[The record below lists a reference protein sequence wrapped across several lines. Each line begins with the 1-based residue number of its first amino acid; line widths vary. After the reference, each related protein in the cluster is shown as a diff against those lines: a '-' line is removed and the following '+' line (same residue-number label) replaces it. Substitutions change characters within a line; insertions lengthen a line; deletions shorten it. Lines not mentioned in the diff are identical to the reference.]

1 MKNAFSKGVLRSIT
15 HSFGRFLA
23 IAVIAAL
30 GTGFYAGL
38 RMTGPDMRLAAD
50 QYFDATHMADLR
62 VVSTLGLS
70 DESLDMLRDVEGV
83 EDAMPAREVD
93 VLATVE
99 DVQYT
104 MRVQS
109 FDTAAAR
116 ASDTSDGV
124 HVYSDDASYLNRPI
138 LVSGSWP
145 EGPNECVLMADV
157 VMDGSVA
164 AGDTVT
170 VLEGTQ
176 DVDETLSTR
185 TYTVTGFVR
194 SSYYVSPTS
203 LGTTSLGSGALDQVM
218 FVGDEGFAADA
229 PYTEAFISVAGAA
242 DEAAGSDAYQA
253 KVDEVAQ
260 RIEGCGLAAA
270 RLDEV
275 KSEAQKELDQQ
286 RADYETQKADAEAQ
300 LADGRTELDDAAAQL
315 EDAAAQLSS
324 GQAELDSAAA
334 TIAASEKELADGQA
348 AYDTGAA
355 ELAGQRAS
363 AEAQLASAQAQID
376 DAQAQYDQAMATREE
391 LSSQLS
397 QAQSGLDQ
405 VNAAIDAN
413 MPAIDQGIER
423 AQRIVDGA
431 KENID
436 KLDPSDPEYDKK
448 LAALQSWLAFGEQTL
463 SELQGQ
469 KDALLSQQAQL
480 DDAVAQLTAGIA
492 QIDAQ
497 TAGMPEQLSAARD
510 ELAAQR
516 VTAEEAFATA
526 QSRLD
531 GTASQLASG
540 RSQLDAGKQSYAAGA
555 ADLESGK
562 AEYASGLE
570 SYEEGRAE
578 YDEKAADAA
587 AQFVDAAAQFVDAET
602 KLADAQAE
610 IDALETPEIMVLD
623 RTKNIGAESFVSDAG
638 RIDRIAMVFPFIFFL
653 VAALVSLTTMT
664 RMVEEERV
672 LIGTYKALGYSKA
685 RITSKYLIYAVVAS
699 GVGAAVGIVAL
710 SLFLPYFIMNAYSII
725 YAIPVRP
732 TPIDPG
738 LALLSAGLGVGIT
751 VAATCFAAAST
762 LRETPAALM
771 LPRAPKAGKR
781 IVLERIR
788 PLWSR
793 MSFSWK
799 VTARNIFR
807 YKRRFFMAVIGI
819 AGCTALLL
827 TGLGLQN
834 AINDIIDKQFG
845 EIYHYN
851 MVVREADGVSQEDAS
866 AVDGILADAGLESA
880 HAAAH
885 TENMLAARVDDP
897 NGEQQRFELIV
908 PEDPQ
913 QFSEYVTMRERVG
926 HDPLSL
932 DGEGVVISEKLAN
945 ELRLSTGEAMLLFDE
960 DAVGN
965 ATGEGREVRVS
976 GIMEN
981 YVSQYAFATPEAF
994 GEISDEAP
1002 AFTTLFVKATEDET
1016 QRAALSDELLAIDGV
1031 KTVGFNDETIESYRT
1046 MLKSVDAVVVV
1057 LVVAAAALAFVVLY
1071 NLTNINITERQREIA
1086 TLKVLGF
1093 NAHEVNAYIYRETLL
1108 LSAIGALVGC
1118 VLGIFMEGFVVVTAE
1133 VDQVMFGRE
1142 IHALSFVIAFVLTM
1156 LFSVLVTLFMRKKL
1170 SDIDMVESLKS
1181 VE

>member
-15 HSFGRFLA
+15 HSLGRFLA

-70 DESLDMLRDVEGV
+70 DESLDTLRNVEGV
-83 EDAMPAREVD
+83 EDVMPAREVD

-109 FDTAAAR
+109 FDAAVAR

-363 AEAQLASAQAQID
+363 TEAQLASAQAQID

-469 KDALLSQQAQL
+469 KDSLLSQQAQL

-497 TAGMPEQLSAARD
+497 TAGVPEQLSAARD
-510 ELAAQR
+510 ELVAQR

-555 ADLESGK
+555 AELESGK

-578 YDEKAADAA
+578 YDEKAA
-587 AQFVDAAAQFVDAET
+587 DAAAQFVDAET

-653 VAALVSLTTMT
+653 VSALVSLTTMT

-781 IVLERIR
+781 MLLERVK

-851 MVVREADGVSQEDAS
+851 MVVREADDVSQEDAS

-885 TENMLAARVDDP
+885 TENMLAACVDDP

-908 PEDPQ
+908 PEDSQ

-945 ELRLSTGEAMLLFDE
+945 ELGLSTGETMLLFDE

-1002 AFTTLFVKATEDET
+1002 AFTTLFVKATEDEI
-1016 QRAALSDELLAIDGV
+1016 QRSALSDELLAIDGV

-1093 NAHEVNAYIYRETLL
+1093 NTREVNAYIYRETLL

>member
-15 HSFGRFLA
+15 HSLGRFLA

-83 EDAMPAREVD
+83 EDVMPAREVD

-116 ASDTSDGV
+116 ASDTSDGI

-176 DVDETLSTR
+176 DVDETLSTC
-185 TYTVTGFVR
+185 TYTVTGFAR

-218 FVGDEGFAADA
+218 FVGDEGFASNA
-229 PYTEAFISVAGAA
+229 PYTEAFVSVAGAA
-242 DEAAGSDAYQA
+242 DEAAGSDVYQA

-260 RIEGCGLAAA
+260 RIEECGLAAA

-286 RADYETQKADAEAQ
+286 RVDYETQKADAETQ
-300 LADGRTELDDAAAQL
+300 LADGRIELDDAAAQL

-497 TAGMPEQLSAARD
+497 TAGVPEQLSAARD
-510 ELAAQR
+510 ELVAQR

-555 ADLESGK
+555 AELESGK

-578 YDEKAADAA
+578 YDEKAA
-587 AQFVDAAAQFVDAET
+587 DAAAQFVDAET

-751 VAATCFAAAST
+751 FAATCFAAAST

-781 IVLERIR
+781 ILLERIR

>member
-15 HSFGRFLA
+15 HSLGRFLA

-70 DESLDMLRDVEGV
+70 GESLDMLRDVEGV
-83 EDAMPAREVD
+83 EDVMPAREVD

-124 HVYSDDASYLNRPI
+124 HAYSDDASYLNRPI

-218 FVGDEGFAADA
+218 FVGDEGFASNA
-229 PYTEAFISVAGAA
+229 PYTEAFISVAGAT

-260 RIEGCGLAAA
+260 RIEECGLAAA

-391 LSSQLS
+391 LSSQLY

-436 KLDPSDPEYDKK
+436 KLDPPDPEYDKK

-497 TAGMPEQLSAARD
+497 IAGVPEQLSAARD

-516 VTAEEAFATA
+516 VAAEEAFATA

-531 GTASQLASG
+531 GAASQLASG

-555 ADLESGK
+555 AELESGK

-587 AQFVDAAAQFVDAET
+587 AQFVDAET

-610 IDALETPEIMVLD
+610 IDALEAPEIMVLD

-781 IVLERIR
+781 ILLERVK

-851 MVVREADGVSQEDAS
+851 MVVREADDVSQEDAS

-945 ELRLSTGEAMLLFDE
+945 ELGLSTGETMLLFDE

-994 GEISDEAP
+994 GKISDEAP
-1002 AFTTLFVKATEDET
+1002 AFTTLFVKATEDEA
-1016 QRAALSDELLAIDGV
+1016 QRAELSDELLAIDGV

-1093 NAHEVNAYIYRETLL
+1093 NTREVNAYIYRETLL

>member
-15 HSFGRFLA
+15 HSLGRFLA

-50 QYFDATHMADLR
+50 QYFDATRMADLR

-70 DESLDMLRDVEGV
+70 DESLDTLRDVEGV
-83 EDAMPAREVD
+83 EDVMPAREVD

-109 FDTAAAR
+109 FDTAAAH

-124 HVYSDDASYLNRPI
+124 HAYSDDASYLNRPI
-138 LVSGSWP
+138 LASGSWP

-218 FVGDEGFAADA
+218 FVGDEGFVSNA
-229 PYTEAFISVAGAA
+229 PYTEAFISVAGAT

-260 RIEGCGLAAA
+260 RIEECGLAAA

-300 LADGRTELDDAAAQL
+300 LADGRTELEDAAAQL

-324 GQAELDSAAA
+324 GQAELDNAAA

-413 MPAIDQGIER
+413 MPAIDQGIAR
-423 AQRIVDGA
+423 AKRIVDGA

-469 KDALLSQQAQL
+469 KDALLSQQAQF

-497 TAGMPEQLSAARD
+497 TAGVPEQLSAARD

-516 VTAEEAFATA
+516 VAAEEAFATA

-531 GTASQLASG
+531 GAASQLASG

-555 ADLESGK
+555 AELESGK

-587 AQFVDAAAQFVDAET
+587 AQFADAET

-610 IDALETPEIMVLD
+610 IDALEAPEIMVLD

-725 YAIPVRP
+725 YAVPVRP

-738 LALLSAGLGVGIT
+738 MALLSAGLGVGIT

-781 IVLERIR
+781 ILLERVK

-851 MVVREADGVSQEDAS
+851 MVVREADDVSQEDAS
-866 AVDGILADAGLESA
+866 AVDGILADTGLESA

-945 ELRLSTGEAMLLFDE
+945 ELGLSTGETMLLFDE

-994 GEISDEAP
+994 GKISGEAP

-1093 NAHEVNAYIYRETLL
+1093 NVHEVNAYIYRETLL

>member
-15 HSFGRFLA
+15 HSLGRFLA

-83 EDAMPAREVD
+83 EDVMPAREVD

-124 HVYSDDASYLNRPI
+124 HAYSDDASYLNRPI

-176 DVDETLSTR
+176 DIDETLSTR
-185 TYTVTGFVR
+185 EYTVTGFVR
-194 SSYYVSPTS
+194 CSYYVSPTS

-260 RIEGCGLAAA
+260 RIEECGLAAA

-286 RADYETQKADAEAQ
+286 RVDYETQKADAEAQ

-376 DAQAQYDQAMATREE
+376 DAQAQYDQAMATREG

-480 DDAVAQLTAGIA
+480 EDAVAQLTAGIA

-497 TAGMPEQLSAARD
+497 TAGVPEQLSAARD

-516 VTAEEAFATA
+516 VAAEEAFATA

-531 GTASQLASG
+531 GAASQLASG

-555 ADLESGK
+555 AELESGK

-587 AQFVDAAAQFVDAET
+587 AQFADAET

-610 IDALETPEIMVLD
+610 IDALEAPEIMVLD

-725 YAIPVRP
+725 YAVPVRP

-781 IVLERIR
+781 ILLERIR

-851 MVVREADGVSQEDAS
+851 MVVREADDVSREDTS

-908 PEDPQ
+908 PEDSQ

-945 ELRLSTGEAMLLFDE
+945 ELGFSTGETMLLFDE

-994 GEISDEAP
+994 GKISDEAP

-1118 VLGIFMEGFVVVTAE
+1118 VLGIFMEDFVVVTAE

>member
-15 HSFGRFLA
+15 HSLGRFLA

-83 EDAMPAREVD
+83 EDVMPAREVD

-124 HVYSDDASYLNRPI
+124 HVYSDDSSYLNRPI

-185 TYTVTGFVR
+185 TYTVMGFVR

-242 DEAAGSDAYQA
+242 DEAEGSDAYQA

-497 TAGMPEQLSAARD
+497 TAGVPEQLSAARD

-555 ADLESGK
+555 AELESGR

-578 YDEKAADAA
+578 YDEKAA
-587 AQFVDAAAQFVDAET
+587 DAAAQFVDAET

-623 RTKNIGAESFVSDAG
+623 RTKNIGVESFVSDAG
-638 RIDRIAMVFPFIFFL
+638 RMDRIAMVFPFIFFL

-781 IVLERIR
+781 ILLERVK

-851 MVVREADGVSQEDAS
+851 MVVREADDVSQEDAS

-945 ELRLSTGEAMLLFDE
+945 ELGLSTGEAMLLFDE

-994 GEISDEAP
+994 GKISDEAP

-1016 QRAALSDELLAIDGV
+1016 QRAALSDEFLAIDGV

>member
-15 HSFGRFLA
+15 HSLGRFLA

-70 DESLDMLRDVEGV
+70 DESLDTLRNVEGV
-83 EDAMPAREVD
+83 EDVMPAREVD

-109 FDTAAAR
+109 FDAAVAR

-124 HVYSDDASYLNRPI
+124 HAFSDDESYLNRLI
-138 LVSGSWP
+138 LTSGSWP

-185 TYTVTGFVR
+185 EYTVTGFVR

-300 LADGRTELDDAAAQL
+300 LADGKTELDDAAAQL

-324 GQAELDSAAA
+324 GRAELDSAAA

-355 ELAGQRAS
+355 ELAAQRAS

-469 KDALLSQQAQL
+469 KDSLLSQQAQL

-497 TAGMPEQLSAARD
+497 TAGVPEQLSAARD
-510 ELAAQR
+510 ELVAQR
-516 VTAEEAFATA
+516 VTAEEAFATV

-531 GTASQLASG
+531 GAASQLISG

-555 ADLESGK
+555 AELESGK
-562 AEYASGLE
+562 AEYTSGLE

-587 AQFVDAAAQFVDAET
+587 AQFADAET

-610 IDALETPEIMVLD
+610 IDALEAPEIMVLD

-672 LIGTYKALGYSKA
+672 LVGTYKALGYSKA

-699 GVGAAVGIVAL
+699 GVGAAIGIVAL
-710 SLFLPYFIMNAYSII
+710 SLFLPYFIMDAYSII
-725 YAIPVRP
+725 YAVPVRP
-732 TPIDPG
+732 APIDPG

-781 IVLERIR
+781 ILLERIR

-851 MVVREADGVSQEDAS
+851 MVVREADDVSQEDAS

-908 PEDPQ
+908 PEEPH

-945 ELRLSTGEAMLLFDE
+945 ELGLSTGETMLLFDE
-960 DAVGN
+960 DAIGN

-994 GEISDEAP
+994 GKISDEAP
-1002 AFTTLFVKATEDET
+1002 AFTTLFVKATEDEA
-1016 QRAALSDELLAIDGV
+1016 QRAELSDELLAIDGV

-1093 NAHEVNAYIYRETLL
+1093 NTREVNAYIYRETLL

>member
-781 IVLERIR
+781 ILLERIR

>member
-1 MKNAFSKGVLRSIT
+1 M
-15 HSFGRFLA
+15 
-23 IAVIAAL
+23 
-30 GTGFYAGL
+30 
-38 RMTGPDMRLAAD
+38 
-50 QYFDATHMADLR
+50 
-62 VVSTLGLS
+62 
-70 DESLDMLRDVEGV
+70 
-83 EDAMPAREVD
+83 
-93 VLATVE
+93 
-99 DVQYT
+99 
-104 MRVQS
+104 
-109 FDTAAAR
+109 
-116 ASDTSDGV
+116 
-124 HVYSDDASYLNRPI
+124 
-138 LVSGSWP
+138 
-145 EGPNECVLMADV
+145 
-157 VMDGSVA
+157 
-164 AGDTVT
+164 
-170 VLEGTQ
+170 
-176 DVDETLSTR
+176 
-185 TYTVTGFVR
+185 
-194 SSYYVSPTS
+194 
-203 LGTTSLGSGALDQVM
+203 
-218 FVGDEGFAADA
+218 
-229 PYTEAFISVAGAA
+229 
-242 DEAAGSDAYQA
+242 
-253 KVDEVAQ
+253 
-260 RIEGCGLAAA
+260 
-270 RLDEV
+270 

-300 LADGRTELDDAAAQL
+300 LADGRTELDNAAAQL

-413 MPAIDQGIER
+413 MPAIDQGIEH

-431 KENID
+431 KEDID
-436 KLDPSDPEYDKK
+436 KLDPSDPEYDKN
-448 LAALQSWLAFGEQTL
+448 LAALQSRLALGEQTL

-469 KDALLSQQAQL
+469 KDALLSQQVQL

-497 TAGMPEQLSAARD
+497 TAGVPEQLSAARD

-516 VTAEEAFATA
+516 VAAEEAFATA

-531 GTASQLASG
+531 GAASQLASG

-555 ADLESGK
+555 AELESGK

-587 AQFVDAAAQFVDAET
+587 AQFVDAET

-610 IDALETPEIMVLD
+610 IDALEAPEIMVLD

-725 YAIPVRP
+725 YAVPVRP

-738 LALLSAGLGVGIT
+738 MALLSAGLGVGIT

-781 IVLERIR
+781 ILLERVKL
-788 PLWSR
+788 LWSR

-851 MVVREADGVSQEDAS
+851 MVVREADDVSQEDAS
-866 AVDGILADAGLESA
+866 AVGGILADTGLESA

-945 ELRLSTGEAMLLFDE
+945 ELGLSTGETMLLFDE

-994 GEISDEAP
+994 GKISGEAP